1 MWNLWNKLTLWSF
14 KRQWIYF
21 RLLSPYLCDSEM
33 ISLICEDSLKLE
45 CSLNSEEPM
54 RIGYSI
60 SDQSCECSLNN
71 EEPIGLFSLQEGKWS
86 DWLRVICFV
95 FKTVVPKHRFCK
107 LQNVWN
113 VCEFGSDYIHTESY
127 SRTLLNYPF
136 SADFEWPKNETRILI
151 TFFPPLEFINSLSK
165 LELLK
170 IKC

>member
-1 MWNLWNKLTLWSF
+1 MATEEILCENSQVPEFLNSCE
-14 KRQWIYF
+14 IYEISWHSEVLKGNEYISDF
-21 RLLSPYLCDSEM
+21 LSPYLCDSELM
-33 ISLICEDSLKLE
+33 SLICEDSLKLE

-113 VCEFGSDYIHTESY
+113 VCEFGSDYMAPWVNIIDSLDMTLSY
-127 SRTLLNYPF
+127 IGGIYS
-136 SADFEWPKNETRILI
+136 
-151 TFFPPLEFINSLSK
+151 
-165 LELLK
+165 
-170 IKC
+170 